1 MVDILQEVYALW
13 SGEAFIAQ
21 LGLMMALHAS
31 TGQPALFRH
40 CAGAWFVTSTAA
52 LVALVRGNSD
62 QPDLHLLAEMIH
74 CYVLAESLVYFEWI
88 AIKADWVKGI

>member
-1 MVDILQEVYALW
+1 
-13 SGEAFIAQ
+13 
-21 LGLMMALHAS
+21 MMALHAS